1 MKTSVIYLNLV
12 LFVFLLPFMAFSDS
26 MNNRS
31 EYLELKELIKAALD
45 ENLSLKAV
53 DKRLD
58 STALS
63 ISVAGILPDP
73 QLSLGLINLPV
84 GTFAFDQEPMTGK
97 VVSLKQKLP
106 FPGKLSLAIDIAR
119 QQFLALQYQQEEF
132 RHQIVFKIKTLYAQL
147 YAVDRT
153 LEVIEKNKALLRQL
167 LRSAEIKYATGA
179 GLQQDILQIQ
189 VELLK
194 IEDTLLEWQEKRN
207 LLTAEI
213 NSILNRSPRQPLKK
227 TPVKLPPDE
236 RPWPPLNSQ
245 TLESSQPLLL
255 AYKEKIRQLEKDIAL
270 ARKNLWPDLMVGL
283 SYNQRSRLKTGQQL
297 PDFYSATISLE
308 IPVFGWRKQKSIIA
322 QKSYQLEALQKEY
335 QQLVNEL
342 LAQAEK
348 ARLKKERYRQ
358 QIELYQHGLLLQAKQ
373 ALFSAQAAY
382 QTGKVD
388 LQTVLNSWLKL
399 QNYEMNYYQGWAR
412 YFAALAELEYLLG
425 LTSLPSKATSPNKNQ
440 NRASTSSPKEEKK

>member
-1 MKTSVIYLNLV
+1 MKVRVIYFTLV
-12 LFVFLLPFMAFSDS
+12 LLVFCSPFRAYSGPLDTP
-26 MNNRS
+26 N
-31 EYLELKELIKAALD
+31 EYLELNDLIQTALA
-45 ENLSLKAV
+45 ENPSLQAF
-53 DKRLD
+53 DKRVD
-58 STALS
+58 ASAMN
-63 ISVAGILPDP
+63 IRVAGTLPDP
-73 QLSLGLINLPV
+73 QLSLGLLNLPV
-84 GTFAFDQEPMTGK
+84 GTFAFDREPMTGK
-97 VVSLKQKLP
+97 VISLKQKLL
-106 FPGKLSLAIDIAR
+106 FPGKLSLATDIAR
-119 QQFLALQYQQEEF
+119 QQFLSLQHQQEEF
-132 RHQIVFKIKTLYAQL
+132 RQRIVFKIKTLYSRL

-153 LEVIEKNKALLRQL
+153 LEVIEKNKTLLQQL
-167 LRSAEIKYATGA
+167 LQSAEAKYATGS

-194 IEDTLLEWQEKRN
+194 IEDTLLQWQEKRQS
-207 LLTAEI
+207 LTAEI
-213 NSILNRSPRQPLKK
+213 NSILNRPPNISLQK
-227 TPVKLPPDE
+227 TPGELPPEE
-236 RPWPPLNSQ
+236 RPWPPLDSQ
-245 TLESSQPLLL
+245 TLESTQPLLL
-255 AYKEKIRQLEKDIAL
+255 AYQEKISQLEKDIAL

-308 IPVFGWRKQKSIIA
+308 IPVFGRGKQKSIIA

-412 YFAALAELEYLLG
+412 YFAAQAELEYLLG

-440 NRASTSSPKEEKK
+440 NRASTSSPKEEEK